1 MDDVTFG
8 QVLNFATLVV
18 VPVLR
23 LWVRSVHERNNADI
37 AVLQE
42 QVASLSEQL
51 TQRDDTIRAQAIKIE
66 SLQEQITNLLLSQAQ
81 VRKRF

>member
-18 VPVLR
+18 VPVLG